1 MYSIYCPLSPQNISL
16 FFKVFIYLAAV
27 LFICQALVVV
37 HRIFFGCI
45 MQDYSVRHVGSINSS
60 LTRNQTWGSLH
71 WEDGVLALDS
81 VKKQAF
87 DSVGTQVH
95 CHVDL

>member
-1 MYSIYCPLSPQNISL
+1 M
-16 FFKVFIYLAAV
+16 
-27 LFICQALVVV
+27 
-37 HRIFFGCI
+37 
-45 MQDYSVRHVGSINSS
+45 GSINSS